1 MLTSIRARSLRGK
14 LLAMFL
20 VAALAPLIVATV
32 MAVRSSRATVTS
44 QVGAA
49 RAETAQQTARWLDRV
64 VFEHVQSLRT
74 AAVNGAV
81 AAAALGLGDS
91 ATTRASLDALKSSS
105 ALIRAVRLYDAKGAG
120 VATSTGA
127 TPDVD
132 GTLAGTAEWFRQA
145 VAPDAPTWVG
155 PVTRDRQQQLTVRL
169 ATAVQ
174 SAKGDN
180 LGVLAMD
187 LDWQAVSERS
197 LRQATSTADAQSDA
211 EYRAYLVDPNGTII
225 GSETASDVLNVKV
238 DNAEVLSAIGS
249 GRSGSMVVPFLNTGS
264 ALVAFAPVAPAAD
277 LGARYPGIMGG
288 KASLLVTQDASHAFA
303 AATGLR
309 YQLIVVAL
317 IAAALVGWFAWMV
330 SGRIAHPVVR
340 ATTLAEQLAIGDTE
354 HDIQTVDG
362 DDEIA
367 RLTGALQGLLAHMRD
382 LTGAAQKVAAGD
394 MSIALTPK
402 SGRDR
407 LSQAFGS
414 VAEVNAELVAELGR
428 LTRGAAAGQLSA
440 RTDTTR
446 FAGAYREIVEGIN
459 EMLDTMIAPI
469 NEAAAV
475 LEQVAQRDVTVR
487 MAGEYRGDH
496 AKIKAA
502 LNTALD
508 NLDTALAD
516 VALSSEQVNAAA
528 EQIASG
534 SQSLAQ
540 GANEQASSLEEVSS
554 SLQEM
559 ASMAKQNAV
568 NAKEARAIAERASS
582 SAAKGAASMQ
592 RLSSAMEEI
601 KTSSDSTAKVIKTID
616 EIAFQTN
623 LLALNAAVEAARAG
637 DAGKGFAVVAEEV
650 RNLAMRSAEAAK
662 NTASLIEQSV
672 QSAAGGVAINAE
684 VLANLQEI
692 TTHVSRVREV
702 MGEVAAASEQQTLGT
717 AQINTAVEQM
727 NAVTQQTAANA
738 EQSASAA
745 SELSGQAETM
755 QGVVSGF
762 RLTVTSATSA
772 SRSRAQNGKHAM
784 RLPPRRAE
792 RMPAGNGVSNARG
805 MRNGHN
811 GSNGHN
817 GGNGR
822 LKDARV
828 PAPVEDA
835 LPLDDANDTDVLE
848 EF

>member
-1 MLTSIRARSLRGK
+1 
-14 LLAMFL
+14 
-20 VAALAPLIVATV
+20 
-32 MAVRSSRATVTS
+32 
-44 QVGAA
+44 
-49 RAETAQQTARWLDRV
+49 
-64 VFEHVQSLRT
+64 
-74 AAVNGAV
+74 
-81 AAAALGLGDS
+81 
-91 ATTRASLDALKSSS
+91 
-105 ALIRAVRLYDAKGAG
+105 
-120 VATSTGA
+120 
-127 TPDVD
+127 
-132 GTLAGTAEWFRQA
+132 
-145 VAPDAPTWVG
+145 
-155 PVTRDRQQQLTVRL
+155 
-169 ATAVQ
+169 
-174 SAKGDN
+174 
-180 LGVLAMD
+180 
-187 LDWQAVSERS
+187 
-197 LRQATSTADAQSDA
+197 
-211 EYRAYLVDPNGTII
+211 
-225 GSETASDVLNVKV
+225 
-238 DNAEVLSAIGS
+238 
-249 GRSGSMVVPFLNTGS
+249 
-264 ALVAFAPVAPAAD
+264 
-277 LGARYPGIMGG
+277 
-288 KASLLVTQDASHAFA
+288 
-303 AATGLR
+303 
-309 YQLIVVAL
+309 
-317 IAAALVGWFAWMV
+317 MV
-330 SGRIAHPVVR
+330 SGRIAHPIVR

-354 HDIQTVDG
+354 HDIQVVNG

-382 LTGAAQKVAAGD
+382 LTGVAERVASGD
-394 MSIALTPK
+394 MSIALVPK
-402 SGRDR
+402 SDRDR

-414 VAEVNAELVAELGR
+414 VASVNSELVAELGR
-428 LTRGAAAGQLSA
+428 LTRDAAAGQLSA
-440 RTDTTR
+440 RTNTSR

-459 EMLDTMIAPI
+459 EMLDAMIAPI
-469 NEAAAV
+469 NEAATV
-475 LEQVAQRDVTVR
+475 LEQVAERDVTVR
-487 MAGEYRGDH
+487 MAGTYQGDH

-508 NLDTALAD
+508 NLDTALAE

-568 NAKEARAIAERASS
+568 NAKEARAIAERAST

-592 RLSSAMEEI
+592 RLSTAMEEI

-672 QSAAGGVAINAE
+672 QSAAGGVAINTE

-762 RLTVTSATSA
+762 RLTVTSA
-772 SRSRAQNGKHAM
+772 SRPRVHNGKHSI
-784 RLPPRRAE
+784 RPLPRRDE
-792 RMPAGNGVSNARG
+792 RIPARNGAPSPRG
-805 MRNGHN
+805 ARNGH
-811 GSNGHN
+811 NGHN

-822 LKDARV
+822 MPAARI
-828 PAPVEDA
+828 PVQAEDA
-835 LPLDDANDTDVLE
+835 LTLDDANDTDVLE